1 MLSIVRGGPRTLL
14 LRGRKEELIEI
25 LSGRILLEEHT
36 LAEALDVAVEGQT
49 ILVVSSGKKGG
60 RGLWIADAPSEE
72 ILAFL
77 ISGKGKAHVDSAAL
91 LPRILFFRVFG
102 DKERVFQQMIE
113 DYDASRG
120 TLRHI
125 LRSPRRDSVAICFT
139 QKALNQPITMEDL
152 FDDVLYIKNTGYEE
166 LFASLQNK
174 ALWYFSE
181 GLEKRQW
188 NELEIRITD
197 AWGCFR
203 QQYERLRLTLEALEV
218 GMILGEGWGKDFARI
233 LMPIQIYKIRLFTF
247 LSPRDVKEILIGLEY
262 GGDGERLVDFDLYS
276 QREKISWGG
285 SGVKEKNRD
294 ELGRRMRMELLRRL
308 DSSVRTEL
316 DEQEREIHAMR
327 KRNETSGCP

>member
-14 LRGRKEELIEI
+14 LRGRKEEIVKN
-25 LSGRILLEEHT
+25 LSGRISLEEHT

-49 ILVVSSGKKGG
+49 ILVASNGKKGG
-60 RGLWIADAPSEE
+60 RGLWVADAPSEE

-77 ISGKGKAHVDSAAL
+77 ISGKRKEHVDSATL
-91 LPRILFFRVFG
+91 FPRLLFFRVFG
-102 DKERVFQQMIE
+102 DKERVLQQLTE

-125 LRSPRRDSVAICFT
+125 YRSPHRKSIAVCFT
-139 QKALNQPITMEDL
+139 QKALNQPISMEDL
-152 FDDVLYIKNTGYEE
+152 FDEVLYIKNIGYGE
-166 LFASLQNK
+166 LLASIQNK

-181 GLEKRQW
+181 GLENRQW

-197 AWGCFR
+197 SWGCFR
-203 QQYERLRLTLEALEV
+203 QQYERLRLVLEALEV
-218 GMILGEGWGKDFARI
+218 GMILGEGWGKDFAHI
-233 LMPIQIYKIRLFTF
+233 LMPIRIYKIRLFTF

-285 SGVKEKNRD
+285 SSVKEKNRD
-294 ELGRRMRMELLRRL
+294 DLGRRMRTELLRRL
-308 DSSVRTEL
+308 DSSVKSKL
-316 DEQEREIHAMR
+316 DEQERELKAMR
-327 KRNETSGCP
+327 NRNETSGCP

>member
-14 LRGRKEELIEI
+14 LRGRKEELVKN
-25 LSGRILLEEHT
+25 LSGRFSLEEHT

-49 ILVVSSGKKGG
+49 ILVASSGKRGG
-60 RGLWIADAPSEE
+60 RNLWVADAPSEE

-77 ISGKGKAHVDSAAL
+77 ISGKGKEYVDSAVL
-91 LPRILFFRVFG
+91 LPRLLFFRVFG
-102 DKERVFQQMIE
+102 DKERVLQQMTE

-125 LRSPRRDSVAICFT
+125 LRSPRRKSTAVCFT
-139 QKALNQPITMEDL
+139 QKALNQPLSMEDL
-152 FDDVLYIKNTGYEE
+152 FDEVLYIKNTGYEE

-181 GLEKRQW
+181 GLENRQW

-203 QQYERLRLTLEALEV
+203 QQYERLRLVLEALEV
-218 GMILGEGWGKDFARI
+218 GMILGEGWGKDFAHI
-233 LMPIQIYKIRLFTF
+233 LMPIRIYKIRLFTF

-262 GGDGERLVDFDLYS
+262 GSDGDRLVDLDLYS

-294 ELGRRMRMELLRRL
+294 DLGRRMRTELLRRL
-308 DSSVRTEL
+308 DNSVRSEL
-316 DEQEREIHAMR
+316 DEQEREINALR
-327 KRNETSGCP
+327 SRNETSGCP

>member
-294 ELGRRMRMELLRRL
+294 ELGRGMRMELLRRL